1 MTVRVRACY
10 MIHFRFHQD
19 EDTVTICVRACY
31 MIYFRFHQVED
42 TVTNCVGAL
51 VVLGY
56 CSSITRLR
64 LHRIQIEF
72 SLELVKTWCS
82 IITY

>member
-1 MTVRVRACY
+1 MTICVCACY
-10 MIHFRFHQD
+10 MIHFCFHQD
-19 EDTVTICVRACY
+19 EDTVNV
-31 MIYFRFHQVED
+31 
-42 TVTNCVGAL
+42 CVGAL

>member
-1 MTVRVRACY
+1 MNHQDCQLRLDHTVPGQGMYLHY
-10 MIHFRFHQD
+10 MIHFCFHQD
-19 EDTVTICVRACY
+19 
-31 MIYFRFHQVED
+31 ED

-64 LHRIQIEF
+64 LHKIQIEF